1 MSDETEF
8 NAIVKQFSKSI
19 YNHAYYMLG
28 NREDAEDAAYDAFL
42 KIYRGLENFRGE
54 SALSTWI
61 WRITTNVCLTA
72 RAKKHLPTISIED
85 ELDAEC
91 TLALSDNASP
101 HDVVARKETRQ
112 QLDQLIARLPDK
124 EGTALTLYYFE
135 EMDYKEIAD
144 VMKIPAGSVAT
155 ALHRGRERLRLLL
168 IQLEDTP

>member
-1 MSDETEF
+1 VSGEKEF

-19 YNHAYYMLG
+19 YNHAFYMLG
-28 NREDAEDAAYDAFL
+28 NHEAAEDATYDAFL
-42 KIYRGLENFRGE
+42 KIHRGLESFRGE
-54 SALSTWI
+54 SELSTWI
-61 WRITTNVCLTA
+61 WRITTNVCLTV
-72 RAKKHLPTISIED
+72 RAKKRLPTISIED

-91 TLALSDNASP
+91 ALAVSDNTSP

-135 EMDYKEIAD
+135 EMNYKEIAD

-168 IQLEDTP
+168 LQLEDQP